1 MVAEPLAGLDLV
13 AYNGSNLQRCR
24 QALRLTE
31 LSVEYTYLCRFAG
44 AVQRAIDETSRS
56 HASQER

>member
-13 AYNGSNLQRCR
+13 AYNGSNLQRYC

-31 LSVEYTYLCRFAG
+31 LSVRYTY
-44 AVQRAIDETSRS
+44 S
-56 HASQER
+56 